1 MSNLSSPTITTK
13 PCWKTI
19 GIEGDRGCPE
29 LTALIHCRNCDVYAR
44 GGRDLFNREL
54 PVGYQA
60 DWTQIIATTDRH
72 LETSEKPLSL
82 TLFRL
87 HDEWFALTSAVF
99 EAISPIVPIRRIPQR
114 SNDRLLGLVNI
125 NGELQLCLSLSSL
138 LGVTPNDTPI
148 PERLIYPRMAMIQAS
163 PQERWVFPID
173 ELQGIERIAPAS
185 LQTTPSNFKHH
196 ITQAIFDWQ
205 GRSVSYLNEVAL
217 LAAMSAA
224 ISKVMS

>member
-1 MSNLSSPTITTK
+1 MSNLTSSPPQ

-19 GIEGDRGCPE
+19 GIDGDRGCPE

-44 GGRDLFNREL
+44 GGRDLFNRAL
-54 PVGYQA
+54 PPGYQV
-60 DWTQIIATTDRH
+60 DWTQIIATTEQH

-87 HDEWFALTSAVF
+87 YDEWFALTSAVF

-138 LGVTPNDTPI
+138 LGVTPNDAPI

-163 PQERWVFPID
+163 AQERPQERWVFPID
-173 ELQGIERIAPAS
+173 ELQGIERIAPAL
-185 LQTTPSNFKHH
+185 LQTAPSNAKHH

-205 GRSVSYLNEVAL
+205 GRSVSYLDEVAL
-217 LAAMSAA
+217 LEAM
-224 ISKVMS
+224 SKVMS

>member
-1 MSNLSSPTITTK
+1 MSNLSPPTTK

-29 LTALIHCRNCDVYAR
+29 LTTLVHCRNCDVYAQ
-44 GGRDLFNREL
+44 GGRDLFNRQL
-54 PVGYQA
+54 PAGYQA
-60 DWTQIIATTDRH
+60 DWTRMIAEDDRH
-72 LETSEKPLSL
+72 QEASEKLLSL

-87 HDEWFALTSAVF
+87 HHEWFALTSAVF
-99 EAISPIVPIRRIPQR
+99 ESISSIVPIRRIPQR

-138 LGVTPNDTPI
+138 LGITANADSNVTD
-148 PERLIYPRMAMIQAS
+148 RLIYPRMAMIQAS
-163 PQERWVFPID
+163 PQEGWVFPID

-185 LQTTPSNFKHH
+185 LQTAPSNARHH

-205 GRSVSYLNEVAL
+205 GRSVSYLDEVAL
-217 LAAMSAA
+217 FAAM
-224 ISKVMS
+224 SKVMS